1 MNLIGPKMQ
10 AARRLT
16 LAKKEEEDEED
27 GFCLKLLMED
37 GNSRDEISHKISL
50 CEVLPSRATLVNWST
65 LDDNFLVESNSISN
79 LGQNSGHQYYKSS
92 LFGIILVH

>member
-1 MNLIGPKMQ
+1 MNLVRPKMQ

-37 GNSRDEISHKISL
+37 GNEMSDESHS
-50 CEVLPSRATLVNWST
+50 EVLQSGATLVN
-65 LDDNFLVESNSISN
+65 
-79 LGQNSGHQYYKSS
+79 
-92 LFGIILVH
+92 FG